1 MKGHGS
7 VSAWCIDHPVATILL
22 TFALVLLGVI
32 AFPRLPI
39 APLPEAEFPT
49 IQVAAQLPGASP
61 ETMASSVATP
71 LEVQF
76 SAIPGVTQMTSS
88 SALGSTN
95 LTLQFTLDK
104 SIDTA
109 AQEVQAAINTAA
121 GKLPKDMPT
130 LPTWRKVNPADS
142 PVLILSVNS
151 TQMPGTELSDL
162 VETLLARQISQIDG
176 VGQIN
181 ITGQQ
186 RPAIRVQASADKL
199 AAIGLTL
206 ADIRLAIQK
215 TSLNLAKGALY
226 GESSISTLSTND
238 QLFHPEEYSQLIVSY
253 KDGAPVH
260 LKDVAKVVNGSENAY
275 VQAWAGDQPG
285 VNLVISR
292 QPGANIVE
300 TVDRIQ
306 AALPALEAMLPASV
320 QVKVLVDRTQTIR
333 ASLHEV
339 EITLLIAV
347 LLVVAVMALFLRQ
360 WSATLIVSAVL
371 GVSLIASFALM
382 YIMGFS
388 LNNLTLVAI
397 VVAVG
402 FVVDDAIVVVENI
415 HRHLEAGD
423 GMREAAIKGAGEIGF
438 TVVSISF
445 SLVAAFIPLLFM
457 GGVVGRLF
465 KEFALTA
472 TSTIMISV
480 VVSLTLA
487 PTLAALFM
495 RAPVHHAHSKPTFGE
510 RLLAGYEKLLRRALA
525 HQKLMIGVFALS
537 LGLAV
542 AGYIFIP
549 KGFFPVQDTG
559 FVLGTTEAAADIS
572 YGDMVKKH
580 LAMAEIVAADPAVQ
594 AFSHSVGVS
603 GSNQTI
609 ANGRFWISLKKRG
622 DRDVSASQ
630 FIDRIRPQLMKV
642 PGIVLYLRAGQ
653 DINLSSG
660 PSRAQ
665 YQYVLKS
672 NDGATLSTW
681 TQRLTEKLRSN
692 PAFRDI
698 SNDLQLG
705 GSITHINIDRSAAAR
720 FGLTASDVD
729 EALYDA
735 FGQRQINEFQTQI
748 NQYNVILELDTQQRG
763 KAESLNYFYLRSPL
777 SGEMVPL
784 SALAKFDAPTVG
796 PLSIAHDGMFPA
808 ANLSFN
814 LAPGVALGDAVIML
828 NQAKAEIGMPAA
840 MSGNFQGAAQAFQS
854 SLASQPWL
862 ILAALLA
869 VYIILGVLYESF
881 VHPLTIISTL
891 PSAGLGA
898 VIMLW
903 ICGQDFSIMALI
915 GLVLLIGIVKKNGI
929 LMIDFA
935 LDAQRNRGLPPEEA
949 IYEACIT
956 RFRPIIMTTLAAL
969 LGALPLMLGY
979 GTGAELRQPL
989 GIAVVGGLLVSQALT
1004 LFTTPVIYLWLERVF
1019 HRGSPTPA
1027 PTPAPAAMSGLANTD

>member
-121 GKLPKDMPT
+121 GKLPKDMPN

-142 PVLILSVNS
+142 PVLILSINS
-151 TQMPGTELSDL
+151 TLMPGPELSDL
-162 VETLLARQISQIDG
+162 VETLLSRQISQIDG

-206 ADIRLAIQK
+206 ADIRLAIQN

-260 LKDVAKVVNGSENAY
+260 LKDVAKVVNGSEDAY
-275 VQAWAGDQPG
+275 VQAWAGDKPG

-320 QVKVLVDRTQTIR
+320 QVNVLVDRTQTIR

-339 EITLLIAV
+339 EVTLLIAIM
-347 LLVVAVMALFLRQ
+347 LVVAVMALFLRQ

-371 GVSLIASFALM
+371 GVSLVASFALM

-495 RAPVHHAHSKPTFGE
+495 RAPVHHAHSKKTFGE
-510 RLLAGYEKLLRRALA
+510 RLLASYEKLLRRALA
-525 HQKLMIGVFALS
+525 HQKLMIGVFGMSLAL
-537 LGLAV
+537 AI

-580 LAMAEIVAADPAVQ
+580 LAMAEIVAADPAVA

-609 ANGRFWISLKKRG
+609 ANGRFWISLKKRS

-681 TQRLTEKLRSN
+681 TQRLTEKLRAN

-705 GSITHINIDRSAAAR
+705 GSITHISIDRSAAAR

-748 NQYNVILELDTQQRG
+748 NQYNVILELDTRQRG

-840 MSGNFQGAAQAFQS
+840 MGGNFQGAAQAFQS

-862 ILAALLA
+862 ILAALVA

-949 IYEACIT
+949 IFQACIT

-1004 LFTTPVIYLWLERVF
+1004 LFTTPVIYLWLERLF
-1019 HRGSPTPA
+1019 HRPKKPA
-1027 PTPAPAAMSGLANTD
+1027 PVPVLATTD

>member
-7 VSAWCIDHPVATILL
+7 VSAWCVDHPVATVLL
-22 TFALVLLGVI
+22 TFALVLLGAI
-32 AFPRLPI
+32 AFPRLPV

-49 IQVAAQLPGASP
+49 IQVSAALPGASP
-61 ETMASSVATP
+61 DTMASSVATP

-76 SAIPGVTQMTSS
+76 SAIPGMTQMTSN
-88 SALGSTN
+88 SALGSSL
-95 LTLQFTLDK
+95 LTLQFTLNK

-130 LPTWRKVNPADS
+130 LPTWKKVNPADS
-142 PVLILSVNS
+142 PVLILSISS
-151 TQMPGTELSDL
+151 TQMPGTELSDYA
-162 VETLLARQISQIDG
+162 ETLLARQISQIDG

-206 ADIRLAIQK
+206 ADIRLAIQQ

-238 QLFHPEEYSQLIVSY
+238 QLFHPEEYGQLIVSY

-260 LKDVAKVVNGSENAY
+260 LQDVARVVNGSEDAY
-275 VQAWAGDQPG
+275 VQAWSGDQPG

-306 AALPALEAMLPASV
+306 AALPGLEAMLPASV

-371 GVSLIASFALM
+371 GVSLTASFALM
-382 YIMGFS
+382 YVLGFS

-495 RAPVHHAHSKPTFGE
+495 RAPVHPAHAKPGFGE
-510 RLLAGYEKLLRRALA
+510 RLLAVYERGLRKALA
-525 HQKLMIGVFALS
+525 HQKLMLGIFGLTLS
-537 LGLAV
+537 MAI
-542 AGYIFIP
+542 AGYILIP

-572 YGDMVKKH
+572 YPDMVKKH
-580 LAMAEIVAADPAVQ
+580 QALAEIVAADPAVQ

-609 ANGRFWISLKKRG
+609 ANGRFWISLKNRG
-622 DRDVSASQ
+622 DRDVSASA

-672 NDGATLSTW
+672 NDGPTLSTW

-705 GSITHINIDRSAAAR
+705 GSITHIQIDRTAAAR

-735 FGQRQINEFQTQI
+735 FGQRQINEFQTEI

-777 SGEMVPL
+777 TGEMVPL
-784 SALAKFDAPTVG
+784 SALARFDAPTIG

-814 LAPGVALGDAVIML
+814 LAPGVALGDAVILL
-828 NQAKAEIGMPAA
+828 NQAKSEIGMPTAI
-840 MSGNFQGAAQAFQS
+840 SGNFQGAAQAFQS
-854 SLASQPWL
+854 SLASQPYL
-862 ILAALLA
+862 ILAALVA

-898 VIMLW
+898 LLMLW
-903 ICGQDFSIMALI
+903 LCGQDFSIMALI

-935 LDAQRNRGLPPEEA
+935 LEAQRHGGLPPEEA
-949 IYEACIT
+949 IYQACIT

-979 GTGAELRQPL
+979 GAGAELRQPL

-1004 LFTTPVIYLWLERVF
+1004 LFTTPVIYLWLERLF
-1019 HRGSPTPA
+1019 HRPQPA
-1027 PTPAPAAMSGLANTD
+1027 LLPATTT

>member
-1 MKGHGS
+1 MKARGGI
-7 VSAWCIDHPVATILL
+7 SAWCIDHPVATVLL
-22 TFALVLLGVI
+22 TFALVLLGLI
-32 AFPRLPI
+32 AFPKLPI

-49 IQVAAQLPGASP
+49 IQVNALLPGASP
-61 ETMASSVATP
+61 DTMASSVATP

-142 PVLILSVNS
+142 PVLILSVS
-151 TQMPGTELSDL
+151 SLQMPGTQLSDYA
-162 VETLLARQISQIDG
+162 ETLLGRQLSQVDG
-176 VGQIN
+176 VGQVN

-186 RPAIRVQASADKL
+186 RPAIRVQVSADKL

-206 ADIRLAIQK
+206 ADIRLAIQQ

-238 QLFHPEEYSQLIVSY
+238 QLFHPEEYGQLIVSY

-260 LKDVAKVVNGSENAY
+260 LRDVAKVVNGAEDAY
-275 VQAWAGDQPG
+275 VQAWSGTQPG
-285 VNLVISR
+285 VNLVIFR

-306 AALPALEAMLPASV
+306 AALPSLQAMLPASV
-320 QVKVLVDRTQTIR
+320 EVKVLIDRTQTIR

-339 EITLLIAV
+339 ELTLLIAV

-360 WSATLIVSAVL
+360 LSATLIVSSVL
-371 GVSLIASFALM
+371 AVSLIASFALM
-382 YIMGFS
+382 YVMGFS

-397 VVAVG
+397 VISVG

-495 RAPVHHAHSKPTFGE
+495 RAPKHHAQAKPGFGE
-510 RLLAGYEKLLRRALA
+510 RLLGWYEHGLRRALA
-525 HQKLMIGVFALS
+525 HQKLMLGVFLVT
-537 LGLAV
+537 LGMAV
-542 AGYIFIP
+542 AGYVFIP

-572 YGDMVKKH
+572 YGDMVNKH

-609 ANGRFWISLKKRG
+609 ANGRFWIALKKRG
-622 DRDVSASQ
+622 ERDVSASE

-672 NDGATLSTW
+672 NDGPTLNLW
-681 TQRLTEKLRSN
+681 TQRLTEKLRTI
-692 PAFRDI
+692 PAFRDL

-705 GSITHINIDRSAAAR
+705 GSITHISIDRAAAAR

-735 FGQRQINEFQTQI
+735 FGQRQVNEFQTQI
-748 NQYNVILELDTQQRG
+748 NQYNVILELDTRQRG
-763 KAESLNYFYLRSPL
+763 KAESLAYFYLRSPL
-777 SGEMVPL
+777 SGDMVPL
-784 SALAKFDAPTVG
+784 SALARFDAPTVG

-814 LAPGVALGDAVIML
+814 LAPGVALGDAVILL
-828 NQAKAEIGMPAA
+828 NQAKAEIGMPTSV
-840 MSGNFQGAAQAFQS
+840 SGNFQGAAQAFQS

-862 ILAALLA
+862 ILAALVA

-898 VIMLW
+898 LIMLW
-903 ICGQDFSIMALI
+903 LLGQDFSIMALI

-935 LDAQRNRGLPPEEA
+935 LDAQRNGGLSPEEA
-949 IYEACIT
+949 IYQACIT

-969 LGALPLMLGY
+969 LGALPLMLGH

-1004 LFTTPVIYLWLERVF
+1004 LFTTPVIYLWLERLF
-1019 HRGSPTPA
+1019 HRPS
-1027 PTPAPAAMSGLANTD
+1027 PAPALATTH

>member
-7 VSAWCIDHPVATILL
+7 VSAWCVDHPVATVLL
-22 TFALVLLGVI
+22 TFALVLLGAI
-32 AFPRLPI
+32 AFPRLPV

-49 IQVAAQLPGASP
+49 IQVSAALPGASP
-61 ETMASSVATP
+61 DTMASSVATP

-76 SAIPGVTQMTSS
+76 SAIPGMTQMTSS
-88 SALGSTN
+88 SALGSSL
-95 LTLQFTLDK
+95 LTLQFTLNK

-130 LPTWRKVNPADS
+130 LPTWKKVNPADS
-142 PVLILSVNS
+142 PVLILSISS
-151 TQMPGTELSDL
+151 TQMPGTELSDYA
-162 VETLLARQISQIDG
+162 ETLLARQISQIDG

-206 ADIRLAIQK
+206 ADIRLAIQQ

-238 QLFHPEEYSQLIVSY
+238 QLFHPEEYGQLIVSY

-260 LKDVAKVVNGSENAY
+260 LQDVARVVNGSEDAY
-275 VQAWAGDQPG
+275 VQAWSGDQPG

-306 AALPALEAMLPASV
+306 AALPGLEAMLPASV

-371 GVSLIASFALM
+371 GVSLTASFALM
-382 YIMGFS
+382 YVLGFS

-457 GGVVGRLF
+457 GCVVGRLF

-495 RAPVHHAHSKPTFGE
+495 RAPVHPAHAKPGFGE
-510 RLLAGYEKLLRRALA
+510 RLLAVYERGLRKALA
-525 HQKLMIGVFALS
+525 HQKLMLGIFGLTLS
-537 LGLAV
+537 MAI
-542 AGYIFIP
+542 AGYILIP

-572 YGDMVKKH
+572 YPDMVKKH
-580 LAMAEIVAADPAVQ
+580 QALAEIVATDPAVQ

-609 ANGRFWISLKKRG
+609 ANGRFWISLKNRG
-622 DRDVSASQ
+622 DRDVSASA

-672 NDGATLSTW
+672 NDGPTLSTW

-705 GSITHINIDRSAAAR
+705 GSITHIQIDRTAAAR

-735 FGQRQINEFQTQI
+735 FGQRQINEFQTEI

-777 SGEMVPL
+777 TGEMVPL
-784 SALAKFDAPTVG
+784 SALARFDAPTIG

-814 LAPGVALGDAVIML
+814 LAPGVALGDAVILL
-828 NQAKAEIGMPAA
+828 NQAKSEIGMPTAI
-840 MSGNFQGAAQAFQS
+840 SGNFQGAAQAFQS
-854 SLASQPWL
+854 SLASQPYL
-862 ILAALLA
+862 ILAALVA

-898 VIMLW
+898 LLMLW
-903 ICGQDFSIMALI
+903 LCGQDFSIMALI

-935 LDAQRNRGLPPEEA
+935 LEAQRHGGLPPEEA
-949 IYEACIT
+949 IYQACIT

-979 GTGAELRQPL
+979 GAGAELRQPL

-1004 LFTTPVIYLWLERVF
+1004 LFTTPVIYLWLERLF
-1019 HRGSPTPA
+1019 HRPQPA
-1027 PTPAPAAMSGLANTD
+1027 LLPATTT

>member
-7 VSAWCIDHPVATILL
+7 ISAWCIDHPVGTVLL

-49 IQVAAQLPGASP
+49 IQVAAQLPGANP

-88 SALGSTN
+88 SALGSTI

-121 GKLPKDMPT
+121 GKLPKDMPN
-130 LPTWRKVNPADS
+130 LPNWRKVNPADS
-142 PVLILSVNS
+142 PVLILSINS
-151 TQMPGTELSDL
+151 PQMPGTEVSDL

-176 VGQIN
+176 VGNIN

-206 ADIRLAIQK
+206 ADIRLAIQQ

-238 QLFHPEEYSQLIVSY
+238 QLFHPQEYGQLIVSY

-260 LKDVAKVVNGSENAY
+260 LKDVAKVVNGSEDAY
-275 VQAWAGDQPG
+275 IQAWADGQPG
-285 VNLVISR
+285 VNLVIFR

-306 AALPALEAMLPASV
+306 AALPTLTAMLPASV
-320 QVKVLVDRTQTIR
+320 QVKVLIDRTQTIR

-339 EITLLIAV
+339 EVTLLIAI

-360 WSATLIVSAVL
+360 LSATLIVASVL

-397 VVAVG
+397 VVSVG

-480 VVSLTLA
+480 VVSLTVA

-495 RAPVHHAHSKPTFGE
+495 RAPVHHAHGKPGFGE
-510 RLLAGYEKLLRRALA
+510 RLLALYEKGLRRALA
-525 HQKLMIGVFALS
+525 HQKLMIGVFGLS

-580 LAMAEIVAADPAVQ
+580 LAMAEIVAADPAVET
-594 AFSHSVGVS
+594 FSHSVGVS

-672 NDGATLSTW
+672 NDGALLSTW

-705 GSITHINIDRSAAAR
+705 GSITHISIDRSAAAR

-735 FGQRQINEFQTQI
+735 FGQRQINEFQTQT
-748 NQYNVILELDTQQRG
+748 NQYNVILELDTKQRG

-784 SALAKFDAPTVG
+784 SALAKFDAPTIG

-814 LAPGVALGDAVIML
+814 LAPGVALGDAVILL
-828 NQAKAEIGMPAA
+828 NQAKTDIGMPAA
-840 MSGNFQGAAQAFQS
+840 ISGNFQGAAQAFQS

-862 ILAALLA
+862 ILAALVA

-935 LDAQRNRGLPPEEA
+935 LDAQRNRDLPPEEA
-949 IYEACIT
+949 IYEACMT

-1004 LFTTPVIYLWLERVF
+1004 LFTTPVIYLWLERLF
-1019 HRGSPTPA
+1019 HRPKSTPL
-1027 PTPAPAAMSGLANTD
+1027 PALVTTD

>member
-7 VSAWCIDHPVATILL
+7 ISAWCIDHPVATVLL
-22 TFALVLLGVI
+22 TFALVLLGAI
-32 AFPRLPI
+32 AFPRLPV

-121 GKLPKDMPT
+121 GKLPKDMPN

-151 TQMPGTELSDL
+151 SLMPGPALSDL
-162 VETLLARQISQIDG
+162 TETLLSRQISQIDG
-176 VGQIN
+176 VGQVV

-186 RPAIRVQASADKL
+186 RPAIRVQVSADKL

-206 ADIRLAIQK
+206 ADIRLAIQQ

-238 QLFHPEEYSQLIVSY
+238 QLFHPEDYSQLIVSY
-253 KDGAPVH
+253 KNGAPVH
-260 LKDVAKVVNGSENAY
+260 LKDVAKVVNGSEDAY
-275 VQAWAGDQPG
+275 VQAWAGSKPG
-285 VNLVISR
+285 VNLVIFR

-306 AALPALEAMLPASV
+306 AALPELEAMLPASV
-320 QVKVLVDRTQTIR
+320 QVKTLIDRTQTIR

-339 EITLLIAV
+339 EITLLIAIM
-347 LLVVAVMALFLRQ
+347 LVVAVMALFLRQ
-360 WSATLIVSAVL
+360 LSATLIVSAVL

-495 RAPVHHAHSKPTFGE
+495 RAPVHHAHAKPGFGE
-510 RLLAGYEKLLRRALA
+510 RLLALYEKGLRHALA
-525 HQKLMIGVFALS
+525 HQKLMIGVFGLS

-549 KGFFPVQDTG
+549 KGFFPIQDTG

-580 LAMAEIVAADPAVQ
+580 LAMAEIVAADPAVET
-594 AFSHSVGVS
+594 FSHSVGVS

-609 ANGRFWISLKKRG
+609 ANGRFWITLKKRG

-672 NDGATLSTW
+672 NDGGTLSTW
-681 TQRLTEKLRSN
+681 TQRLTEKLRAN

-705 GSITHINIDRSAAAR
+705 GSITHISIDRSAAAR

-777 SGEMVPL
+777 SGAMVPL
-784 SALAKFDAPTVG
+784 SALAKFDAPTIG

-828 NQAKAEIGMPAA
+828 NQAKVDIGMPSAI
-840 MSGNFQGAAQAFQS
+840 SGNFQGAAQAFQS

-862 ILAALLA
+862 ILAALVA

-935 LDAQRNRGLPPEEA
+935 LEAQRNGGLSPEEA
-949 IYEACIT
+949 IFKACIT

-1004 LFTTPVIYLWLERVF
+1004 LFTTPVIYLWLERLF
-1019 HRGSPTPA
+1019 HRPKPSPVPA
-1027 PTPAPAAMSGLANTD
+1027 LATTD

>member
-7 VSAWCIDHPVATILL
+7 ISTWCIDHPVATVLL

-49 IQVAAQLPGASP
+49 IQVAAQLPGANP

-88 SALGSTN
+88 SALGSTI

-121 GKLPKDMPT
+121 GKLPKDMPN
-130 LPTWRKVNPADS
+130 LPNWRKVNPADS
-142 PVLILSVNS
+142 PVLILSINS
-151 TQMPGTELSDL
+151 PQMPGTEVSDL

-176 VGQIN
+176 VGNIN

-206 ADIRLAIQK
+206 ADIRLAIQQ

-238 QLFHPEEYSQLIVSY
+238 QLFHPQEYGQLIVSY

-260 LKDVAKVVNGSENAY
+260 LKDVAKVVNGSEDAY
-275 VQAWAGDQPG
+275 IQAWADGQPG
-285 VNLVISR
+285 VNLVIFR
-292 QPGANIVE
+292 QPGANIVA

-306 AALPALEAMLPASV
+306 AALPTLEAMLPATV

-333 ASLHEV
+333 ASLREV
-339 EITLLIAV
+339 EVTLLIAI

-360 WSATLIVSAVL
+360 LSATLIVASVL

-397 VVAVG
+397 VVSVG

-495 RAPVHHAHSKPTFGE
+495 RAPVHHAHDKPGFGE
-510 RLLAGYEKLLRRALA
+510 RLLALYEKGLRRALA
-525 HQKLMIGVFALS
+525 HQKLMIGVFGLS

-580 LAMAEIVAADPAVQ
+580 LAMAEIVAADPAVET
-594 AFSHSVGVS
+594 FSHSVGVA

-672 NDGATLSTW
+672 NDGALLSTW

-705 GSITHINIDRSAAAR
+705 GSITHISIDRSAAAR

-735 FGQRQINEFQTQI
+735 FGQRQINEFQTQT
-748 NQYNVILELDTQQRG
+748 NQYNVILELDTKQRG

-784 SALAKFDAPTVG
+784 SALAKFEAPTIG

-828 NQAKAEIGMPAA
+828 DQAKTDIGMPAA
-840 MSGNFQGAAQAFQS
+840 ISGNFQGAAQAFQS

-862 ILAALLA
+862 ILAALVA

-949 IYEACIT
+949 IYEACMT

-1004 LFTTPVIYLWLERVF
+1004 LFTTPVIYLWLERLF
-1019 HRGSPTPA
+1019 HRPTPA
-1027 PTPAPAAMSGLANTD
+1027 QQPVLATTD

>member
-7 VSAWCIDHPVATILL
+7 ISAWCIDHPVATVLL
-22 TFALVLLGVI
+22 TFALILLGVI
-32 AFPRLPI
+32 AFPRLSI

-49 IQVAAQLPGASP
+49 IQVAAQLPGANP

-88 SALGSTN
+88 SALGSTI

-121 GKLPKDMPT
+121 GKLPKDMPN

-142 PVLILSVNS
+142 PVLILSINS
-151 TQMPGTELSDL
+151 PQMPGTELSDL

-176 VGQIN
+176 VGQVN

-206 ADIRLAIQK
+206 ADIRLAIQQ
-215 TSLNLAKGALY
+215 TSLNQAKGALY

-238 QLFHPEEYSQLIVSY
+238 QLFHPEDYSQLIVSY
-253 KDGAPVH
+253 KNGAPVH
-260 LKDVAKVVNGSENAY
+260 LKDVAKVVNGSEDAY
-275 VQAWAGDQPG
+275 IQAWADGQPG
-285 VNLVISR
+285 VNLVIFR
-292 QPGANIVE
+292 QPSANIVE

-306 AALPALEAMLPASV
+306 AALPTLNAMLPASV
-320 QVKVLVDRTQTIR
+320 QVKVLIDRTQTIR

-339 EITLLIAV
+339 EVTLLIAI

-360 WSATLIVSAVL
+360 LSATLIVTAVL
-371 GVSLIASFALM
+371 GVSLTASFALM

-397 VVAVG
+397 VVSVG

-472 TSTIMISV
+472 TSTILISV

-495 RAPVHHAHSKPTFGE
+495 RAPVHHAHSKPGFGE
-510 RLLAGYEKLLRRALA
+510 RLLALYDKGLRRALA
-525 HQKLMIGVFALS
+525 HQTLMIGVFGLS
-537 LGLAV
+537 LGLAI

-549 KGFFPVQDTG
+549 KGFFPIQDTG

-580 LAMAEIVAADPAVQ
+580 LAMAEIVAADPAVET
-594 AFSHSVGVS
+594 FSHSVGVS

-672 NDGATLSTW
+672 NDGALLSTW

-735 FGQRQINEFQTQI
+735 FGQRQINEFQTQT
-748 NQYNVILELDTQQRG
+748 NQYNVILELDTKQRG

-784 SALAKFDAPTVG
+784 SALAKFDAPTIG

-814 LAPGVALGDAVIML
+814 LASGVALGDAVIML
-828 NQAKAEIGMPAA
+828 NQAKADIGMPAA
-840 MSGNFQGAAQAFQS
+840 ISGNFQGAAQAFQS

-862 ILAALLA
+862 ILAALVA

-935 LDAQRNRGLPPEEA
+935 LDAQRNRGLPPLEA
-949 IYEACIT
+949 IHEACLT

-969 LGALPLMLGY
+969 LGALPLMIGY

-1004 LFTTPVIYLWLERVF
+1004 LFTTPVIYLWLERIF
-1019 HRGSPTPA
+1019 HRPTPA
-1027 PTPAPAAMSGLANTD
+1027 QQPVLATTD

>member
-22 TFALVLLGVI
+22 TFALVLLGAI

-95 LTLQFTLDK
+95 LTLQFTLEK

-162 VETLLARQISQIDG
+162 VETLLSRQISQIEG

-206 ADIRLAIQK
+206 ADIRLAIQN

-260 LKDVAKVVNGSENAY
+260 LRDVAKVVNGSENAY
-275 VQAWAGDQPG
+275 VQAWAGDKPG

-320 QVKVLVDRTQTIR
+320 QVEVLVDRTQTIR

-339 EITLLIAV
+339 EITLLIAIM
-347 LLVVAVMALFLRQ
+347 LVVAVMALFLRQ

-415 HRHLEAGD
+415 HRHLEAGE

-510 RLLAGYEKLLRRALA
+510 RLVGGYEKLLRRALA
-525 HQKLMIGVFALS
+525 HQKLMIGVFGLS
-537 LGLAV
+537 LCLAV
-542 AGYIFIP
+542 VGYIFIP

-580 LAMAEIVAADPAVQ
+580 LAMAEIVAADPAVA

-681 TQRLTEKLRSN
+681 TQRLTEKLRRN

-705 GSITHINIDRSAAAR
+705 GSITHISIDRSAAAR

-735 FGQRQINEFQTQI
+735 FGQRQVNEFQTQI

-828 NQAKAEIGMPAA
+828 NQAKADIGMPAA

-862 ILAALLA
+862 ILAALVA

-949 IYEACIT
+949 IFQACIT

-1004 LFTTPVIYLWLERVF
+1004 LFTTPVIYLWLERLF
-1019 HRGSPTPA
+1019 HGPKPSPVPA
-1027 PTPAPAAMSGLANTD
+1027 LATTD

>member
-1 MKGHGS
+1 MKGQGS
-7 VSAWCIDHPVATILL
+7 VSAWCIDHPVATLLL
-22 TFALVLLGVI
+22 TFAAVLLGLI
-32 AFPRLPI
+32 AFPRLPV

-49 IQVAAQLPGASP
+49 IQVTASLPGASP

-76 SAIPGVTQMTSS
+76 SAVPGMTQMTSS

-95 LTLQFTLDK
+95 LTLQFTLNK

-121 GKLPKDMPT
+121 GKLPADMPS

-142 PVLILSVNS
+142 PVLILSVSSNM
-151 TQMPGTELSDL
+151 MPGTELSD
-162 VETLLARQISQIDG
+162 VTESLLARQLSQIDG
-176 VGQIN
+176 VGLVN

-186 RPAIRVQASADKL
+186 RPAIRVQAAPEKL
-199 AAIGLTL
+199 ATLGLTL
-206 ADIRLAIQK
+206 ADVRVALQQ

-226 GESSISTLSTND
+226 GKDSVSTLSAND
-238 QLFHPEEYSQLIVSY
+238 QLFQAQDYDQLIVSY
-253 KDGAPVH
+253 KNGAPVH
-260 LKDVAKVVNGSENAY
+260 LKDVARVINGSENAY
-275 VQAWAGDQPG
+275 VRAWSGNQQG
-285 VNLVISR
+285 VNVVVFR
-292 QPGANIVE
+292 QPGANIVD

-306 AALPALEAMLPASV
+306 RELPRLQEMLPASV
-320 QVKVLVDRTQTIR
+320 EVSVLIDRTKTIR

-339 EITLLIAV
+339 EMTLLIAV

-360 WSATLIVSAVL
+360 LSATLIVSSVL
-371 GVSLIASFALM
+371 GVSLVASFAMM
-382 YIMGFS
+382 YLFGFS

-472 TSTIMISV
+472 TATILISV

-487 PTLAALFM
+487 PTLAAMFM
-495 RAPVHHAHSKPTFGE
+495 RAPKHDPNAKPGFGE
-510 RLLAGYEKLLRRALA
+510 RLLALYERGLRKALA
-525 HQKLMIGVFALS
+525 HQRLT
-537 LGLAV
+537 LGIFGMTLVLAV
-542 AGYIFIP
+542 TGYILIP
-549 KGFFPVQDTG
+549 KGFFPVQDTA
-559 FVLGTTEAAADIS
+559 FVLGTSEAAADIS
-572 YGDMVKKH
+572 YPDMVEKH
-580 LAMAEIVAADPAVQ
+580 LALAKIVGDDPAVQ
-594 AFSHSVGVS
+594 DFSHSVGVT

-609 ANGRFWISLKKRG
+609 ANGRFWIALKDRG
-622 DRDVSASQ
+622 DRDVSVSE
-630 FIDRIRPQLMKV
+630 FIDRMRPKLAKV

-672 NDGATLSTW
+672 NDGQLLNTW
-681 TQRLTEKLRSN
+681 TQRLTEKLREN
-692 PAFRDI
+692 PAFRDL

-705 GSITHINIDRSAAAR
+705 GSITHISIDRSAAAR
-720 FGLTASDVD
+720 FGLTTSDVD
-729 EALYDA
+729 QALYDA
-735 FGQRQINEFQTQI
+735 FGQRQINEYQTDI
-748 NQYNVILELDTQQRG
+748 NQYKVILELDAEQRG
-763 KAESLNYFYLRSPL
+763 KAESLNFFYLRSPL

-784 SALAKFDAPTVG
+784 SALAKVDPPSEG
-796 PLSIAHDGMFPA
+796 PLSISHDGMFPA

-814 LAPGVALGDAVIML
+814 LASGVALGDAVLML
-828 NQAKAEIGMPAA
+828 DKAKSDIAMPATIIG
-840 MSGNFQGAAQAFQS
+840 SFQGAAQAFQS
-854 SLASQPWL
+854 SLANQPWL
-862 ILAALLA
+862 VLAALVA

-891 PSAGLGA
+891 PSAGIGA
-898 VIMLW
+898 LLLLW
-903 ICGQDFSIMALI
+903 LLGQDFSIMALI
-915 GLVLLIGIVKKNGI
+915 GIVLLIGIVKKNGI
-929 LMIDFA
+929 LLVDFA
-935 LDAQRNRGLPPEEA
+935 LDAQRNRGLSPQDA
-949 IYEACIT
+949 IYEACLT
-956 RFRPIIMTTLAAL
+956 RFRPIIMTTIAAL

-979 GTGAELRQPL
+979 GVGAELRQPL

-1004 LFTTPVIYLWLERVF
+1004 LFTTPVIYLQLERLF
-1019 HRGSPTPA
+1019 HRRHPQPVADQA
-1027 PTPAPAAMSGLANTD
+1027 PTLAIDK

>member
-121 GKLPKDMPT
+121 GKLPKDMPN

-142 PVLILSVNS
+142 PVLILSINS

-162 VETLLARQISQIDG
+162 VETLLSRQISQIDG

-206 ADIRLAIQK
+206 ADIRLALQQ

-260 LKDVAKVVNGSENAY
+260 LRDVAKVVNGAENAY

-285 VNLVISR
+285 VNLVIFR

-306 AALPALEAMLPASV
+306 AALPTLEAMLPASV
-320 QVKVLVDRTQTIR
+320 QVGVLVDRTQTIR

-339 EITLLIAV
+339 EITLLIAIM
-347 LLVVAVMALFLRQ
+347 LVVAVMAMFLRQ
-360 WSATLIVSAVL
+360 LSATLIVTAVL

-495 RAPVHHAHSKPTFGE
+495 RAPVHRAHDKPGFGE
-510 RLLAGYEKLLRRALA
+510 RLLAWYEKGLRRALA
-525 HQKLMIGVFALS
+525 HQTLMIGVFGLS
-537 LGLAV
+537 LVLAIS
-542 AGYIFIP
+542 GYIFIP

-580 LAMAEIVAADPAVQ
+580 LAMAEIVAADPAVE

-622 DRDVSASQ
+622 DRDVSASE

-653 DINLSSG
+653 DINLSAG

-681 TQRLTEKLRSN
+681 TQRLTEKLRGN

-705 GSITHINIDRSAAAR
+705 GSITHISIDRSAAAR

-735 FGQRQINEFQTQI
+735 FGQRQINEFQTQT
-748 NQYNVILELDTQQRG
+748 NQYNVILELDTKQRG

-784 SALAKFDAPTVG
+784 SALAKFDAPTIG

-828 NQAKAEIGMPAA
+828 NQAKAEIGMPTAI
-840 MSGNFQGAAQAFQS
+840 SGNFQGAAQAFQS

-903 ICGQDFSIMALI
+903 IWGQDFSIMALI

-935 LDAQRNRGLPPEEA
+935 LDAQRKGGLAPEEA
-949 IYEACIT
+949 IYQACLT

-1004 LFTTPVIYLWLERVF
+1004 LFTTPVIYLWLERLF
-1019 HRGSPTPA
+1019 HRPKPA
-1027 PTPAPAAMSGLANTD
+1027 PLAVPATTD

>member
-1 MKGHGS
+1 MKGRGS
-7 VSAWCIDHPVATILL
+7 MSAWCIDHPVATVLL
-22 TFALVLLGVI
+22 TFALVLLGLI
-32 AFPRLPI
+32 AFARLPV

-49 IQVAAQLPGASP
+49 IQVSAALPGASP
-61 ETMASSVATP
+61 DTMASSVATP

-88 SALGSTN
+88 SALGSSL
-95 LTLQFTLDK
+95 LTLQFTLNK

-142 PVLILSVNS
+142 PVLILSISS
-151 TQMPGTELSDL
+151 TQMPGTELSDYA
-162 VETLLARQISQIDG
+162 ETLLARQISQIDG

-206 ADIRLAIQK
+206 ADIRLAIQQ

-238 QLFHPEEYSQLIVSY
+238 QLFHPEEYGQLIVSY

-260 LKDVAKVVNGSENAY
+260 LQDVARVVNGSENAY
-275 VQAWAGDQPG
+275 VQAWSGDQPG

-292 QPGANIVE
+292 QPGANIVD

-306 AALPALEAMLPASV
+306 AALPGLEAMLPASV

-371 GVSLIASFALM
+371 GVSLTASFALM
-382 YIMGFS
+382 YVMGFS

-397 VVAVG
+397 VIAVG

-423 GMREAAIKGAGEIGF
+423 GMREAAIKGAAEIGF

-495 RAPVHHAHSKPTFGE
+495 RAPVHPAHAQPGFGE
-510 RLLAGYEKLLRRALA
+510 RLLAFYERGLRKALA
-525 HQKLMIGVFALS
+525 HQQLMLGIFGLTLS
-537 LGLAV
+537 MAIS
-542 AGYIFIP
+542 GYILIP

-572 YGDMVKKH
+572 YPDMVKKH
-580 LAMAEIVAADPAVQ
+580 QALAEIVAADPAVQ

-622 DRDVSASQ
+622 DRDVSASA
-630 FIDRIRPQLMKV
+630 FIDRIRPQLMQV

-672 NDGATLSTW
+672 NDGPTLSTW
-681 TQRLTEKLRSN
+681 TQRLTEKLRGN
-692 PAFRDI
+692 PAFRDA

-705 GSITHINIDRSAAAR
+705 GSITHINIDRTAAAR

-735 FGQRQINEFQTQI
+735 FGQRQINEFQTEI

-777 SGEMVPL
+777 TGEMVPL
-784 SALAKFDAPTVG
+784 SALARFDAPSIG

-814 LAPGVALGDAVIML
+814 LAPGVALGDAVIL
-828 NQAKAEIGMPAA
+828 LDQAKSEIGMPAA
-840 MSGNFQGAAQAFQS
+840 ISGNFQGAAQAFQS
-854 SLASQPWL
+854 SLASQPYL
-862 ILAALLA
+862 ILAALVA

-898 VIMLW
+898 LLMLW
-903 ICGQDFSIMALI
+903 LCGQDFSIMALI

-935 LDAQRNRGLPPEEA
+935 LEAQRNRGLAPEEA
-949 IYEACIT
+949 IYQACIT

-1004 LFTTPVIYLWLERVF
+1004 LFTTPVIYLWLERLF
-1019 HRGSPTPA
+1019 HRPQPALSPAT
-1027 PTPAPAAMSGLANTD
+1027 NT

>member
-162 VETLLARQISQIDG
+162 VETLLSRQISQIDG

-206 ADIRLAIQK
+206 ADIRLAIQN

-260 LKDVAKVVNGSENAY
+260 LKDVAKVVNGSEDAY
-275 VQAWAGDQPG
+275 VQAWAGDRPG

-306 AALPALEAMLPASV
+306 AALPGLEAMLPASV

-339 EITLLIAV
+339 EITLLIAIM
-347 LLVVAVMALFLRQ
+347 LVVAVMALFLRQ
-360 WSATLIVSAVL
+360 WSATMIVSAVL
-371 GVSLIASFALM
+371 GVSLTASFALM

-525 HQKLMIGVFALS
+525 HQKLMIGVFGLS
-537 LGLAV
+537 LALAIV
-542 AGYIFIP
+542 GYIFIP

-580 LAMAEIVAADPAVQ
+580 LAMAEIVAADPAVA

-705 GSITHINIDRSAAAR
+705 GSITHISIDRSAAAR

-862 ILAALLA
+862 ILAALVA

-935 LDAQRNRGLPPEEA
+935 LEAQRKGGLPPEEA
-949 IYEACIT
+949 IYQACIT

-1004 LFTTPVIYLWLERVF
+1004 LFTTPVIYLALERLF
-1019 HRGSPTPA
+1019 HRHTLPPA
-1027 PTPAPAAMSGLANTD
+1027 PEPLSALATTD

>member
-1 MKGHGS
+1 MSGS
-7 VSAWCIDHPVATILL
+7 RSPSAWCVDHPVATLLL
-22 TFALVLLGVI
+22 TFALVLLGMI
-32 AFPRLPI
+32 AFPRLAI

-49 IQVAAQLPGASP
+49 IQVSATLPGASP
-61 ETMASSVATP
+61 DTMASSVATP

-76 SAIPGVTQMTSS
+76 SAIPGMTQMTSS
-88 SALGSTN
+88 SALGSSL
-95 LTLQFTLDK
+95 LTLQFTLTK

-109 AQEVQAAINTAA
+109 AQEVQAAINTAS
-121 GKLPKDMPT
+121 GKLPSDMPS
-130 LPTWRKVNPADS
+130 LPTWKKVNPADS
-142 PVLILSVNS
+142 PVLILSVS
-151 TQMPGTELSDL
+151 SDSMPSTELSDY

-206 ADIRLAIQK
+206 ADVRLAIQQS
-215 TSLNLAKGALY
+215 SLNLAKGAIY
-226 GESSISTLSTND
+226 GENSVSTLSTND
-238 QLFHPEEYSQLIVSY
+238 QLFHPEDYAQLIVSY
-253 KDGAPVH
+253 KDGAPVQ
-260 LKDVAKVVNGSENAY
+260 LRDIAKVVNGSENAY
-275 VQAWAGDQPG
+275 VQAWSGDTPG

-306 AALPALEAMLPASV
+306 ALPRLQAMLPASV
-320 QVKVLVDRTQTIR
+320 QVSVLTDRTKTIR

-339 EITLLIAV
+339 EVTLLIAI

-360 WSATLIVSAVL
+360 LSATLIVSSVL
-371 GVSLIASFALM
+371 GVSLVASFALM
-382 YIMGFS
+382 YLMGFS

-397 VVAVG
+397 VISVG

-415 HRHLEAGD
+415 HRHLEAGLD
-423 GMREAAIKGAGEIGF
+423 KREAAIKGAGEIGF

-472 TSTIMISV
+472 TSTILISV

-495 RAPVHHAHSKPTFGE
+495 RAPTHHAHDKPGFSE
-510 RLLAGYEKLLRRALA
+510 RLLAGYARNLRRALA
-525 HQKLMIGVFALS
+525 HQRTMAAIFMVTLA
-537 LGLAV
+537 LAV
-542 AGYIFIP
+542 VGYVFIP

-559 FVLGTTEAAADIS
+559 FVLGTSEAAADVS
-572 YGDMVKKH
+572 FPDMVAKH
-580 LAMAEIVAADPAVQ
+580 KAIAEIVKDDPAVE
-594 AFSHSVGVS
+594 AFSHSVGVT

-609 ANGRFWISLKKRG
+609 ANGRFWIALKDRG

-630 FIDRIRPQLMKV
+630 FIDRIRPKLAKV

-672 NDGATLSTW
+672 NDGPTLNTW
-681 TQRLTEKLRSN
+681 TQRLTEKLRAN
-692 PAFRDI
+692 PAFRDL

-705 GSITHINIDRSAAAR
+705 GSITHISIDRQAAAR
-720 FGLTASDVD
+720 FGLTATDVD
-729 EALYDA
+729 QALYDA
-735 FGQRQINEFQTQI
+735 FGQRQINEFQTEI
-748 NQYNVILELDTQQRG
+748 NQYQVVLELDTQQRG

-777 SGEMVPL
+777 TNEMVPL
-784 SALAKFDAPTVG
+784 SAVAKVDPPTVG
-796 PLSIAHDGMFPA
+796 PLSISHDGMFPA

-828 NQAKAEIGMPAA
+828 NQAKNEIGMPTTII
-840 MSGNFQGAAQAFQS
+840 GNFQGAAQAFQS

-862 ILAALLA
+862 ILAALVA

-898 VIMLW
+898 LIMLSLM
-903 ICGQDFSIMALI
+903 GQDFSIMALI

-935 LDAQRNRGLPPEEA
+935 LDAQRVRGLPPEEA
-949 IYEACIT
+949 IYEACVT

-969 LGALPLMLGY
+969 LGAVPLMLGS
-979 GTGAELRQPL
+979 GPGAEMRQPL

-1004 LFTTPVIYLWLERVF
+1004 LFTTPVIYLYLEKFF
-1019 HRGSPTPA
+1019 HRPKPA
-1027 PTPAPAAMSGLANTD
+1027 LQLATTH

>member
-1 MKGHGS
+1 MKGRGS
-7 VSAWCIDHPVATILL
+7 LSAWCVDHPVATVLL
-22 TFALVLLGVI
+22 TLALVLLGAI
-32 AFPRLPI
+32 AFPRLPV

-49 IQVAAQLPGASP
+49 IQVSASLPGASP
-61 ETMASSVATP
+61 DTMASSVATP

-76 SAIPGVTQMTSS
+76 SAIPGMTQMTSS
-88 SALGSTN
+88 SALGSTL
-95 LTLQFTLDK
+95 LTLQFTLNK

-142 PVLILSVNS
+142 PVLILSISS
-151 TQMPGTELSDL
+151 TQMPGTELSDYA
-162 VETLLARQISQIDG
+162 ETLLARQISQIDG

-186 RPAIRVQASADKL
+186 RPAIRIQASADKL

-206 ADIRLAIQK
+206 ADIRLAIQQ

-238 QLFHPEEYSQLIVSY
+238 QLFHPEEYAQLIVSY
-253 KDGAPVH
+253 KNGAPVH
-260 LKDVAKVVNGSENAY
+260 LQDVARVVNGPEDAY
-275 VQAWAGDQPG
+275 VQAWSGDQPG

-292 QPGANIVE
+292 QPGANIVD

-306 AALPALEAMLPASV
+306 AALPGLEAMLPASV

-371 GVSLIASFALM
+371 GVSLTASFALM
-382 YIMGFS
+382 YLMGFS

-397 VVAVG
+397 VIAVG

-480 VVSLTLA
+480 LVSLTLA

-495 RAPVHHAHSKPTFGE
+495 RAPVHPAHPKPGFGE
-510 RLLAGYEKLLRRALA
+510 RLLALYERALRRALA
-525 HQKLMIGVFALS
+525 HQKLMLGIFGLTLS
-537 LGLAV
+537 MAI
-542 AGYIFIP
+542 AGYILIP

-572 YGDMVKKH
+572 YPDMVKKH
-580 LAMAEIVAADPAVQ
+580 QALAEIVAADPAVQ

-609 ANGRFWISLKKRG
+609 ANGRFWISLKDRG
-622 DRDVSASQ
+622 DRDVSASA
-630 FIDRIRPQLMKV
+630 FIDRIRPQLMQV

-672 NDGATLSTW
+672 NDGPTLTTW

-692 PAFRDI
+692 PAFRDV

-705 GSITHINIDRSAAAR
+705 GSITHINIDRTAAAR

-729 EALYDA
+729 QALYDA
-735 FGQRQINEFQTQI
+735 FGQRQINEFQTEI

-777 SGEMVPL
+777 TGDMVPL
-784 SALAKFDAPTVG
+784 SALARFDAPSIG

-814 LAPGVALGDAVIML
+814 LAPGMALGDAVIL
-828 NQAKAEIGMPAA
+828 LQQAKNEIGMPAA
-840 MSGNFQGAAQAFQS
+840 ISGNFQGAAQAFQS
-854 SLASQPWL
+854 SLASQPYL
-862 ILAALLA
+862 ILAALVA

-898 VIMLW
+898 LLMLW
-903 ICGQDFSIMALI
+903 LCGQDFSIMALI

-935 LDAQRNRGLPPEEA
+935 LEAQRNGGLPPEEA
-949 IYEACIT
+949 IYQACIT

-1004 LFTTPVIYLWLERVF
+1004 LFTTPVIYLWLERLF
-1019 HRGSPTPA
+1019 HRPKPALSPAT
-1027 PTPAPAAMSGLANTD
+1027 NT

>member
-1 MKGHGS
+1 MKQHKG
-7 VSAWCIDHPVATILL
+7 VSTWCIDHPVATILL
-22 TFALVLLGVI
+22 TIALVLVGVI

-49 IQVAAQLPGASP
+49 IQVSAQLPGASP
-61 ETMASSVATP
+61 DTMASSVATP

-76 SAIPGVTQMTSS
+76 SAIPGMTQMTSS
-88 SALGSTN
+88 SALGSTL

-130 LPTWRKVNPADS
+130 LPTWKKVNPADS
-142 PVLILSVNS
+142 PVLILSVSS

-206 ADIRLAIQK
+206 ADIRVAIQQ

-226 GESSISTLSTND
+226 GDSSISTLSTND

-260 LKDVAKVVNGSENAY
+260 LRDVAKVVNGSEDAY
-275 VQAWAGDQPG
+275 VQAWAGDRPG

-306 AALPALEAMLPASV
+306 AALPGLEAMLPASV
-320 QVKVLVDRTQTIR
+320 QVKTLIDRTQTIR

-339 EITLLIAV
+339 EITLLIAI

-360 WSATLIVSAVL
+360 LSATMIVSAVL
-371 GVSLIASFALM
+371 GVSLTASFALM
-382 YIMGFS
+382 YLLGFS

-423 GMREAAIKGAGEIGF
+423 SMRDAAIKGAGEIGF

-495 RAPVHHAHSKPTFGE
+495 RKPVHHVHDKPGFSE
-510 RLLAGYEKLLRRALA
+510 RLLGWYEKGLRRALA
-525 HQKLMIGVFALS
+525 HQKLMIGVFGISVALAI
-537 LGLAV
+537 G
-542 AGYIFIP
+542 GYVFIP

-572 YGDMVKKH
+572 YSDMVKKH

-609 ANGRFWISLKKRG
+609 ANGRFWIALKKRG

-672 NDGATLSTW
+672 NDGPTLATW
-681 TQRLTEKLRSN
+681 TQKLTEKLRSI

-705 GSITHINIDRSAAAR
+705 GSITHISIDRSAAAR

-735 FGQRQINEFQTQI
+735 FGQRQINEFQTQV
-748 NQYNVILELDTQQRG
+748 NQYNVILELDTRQRG

-784 SALAKFDAPTVG
+784 SALARFDAPTIG

-814 LAPGVALGDAVIML
+814 LAPGVALGDAVILL
-828 NQAKAEIGMPAA
+828 NQAKAEIGMPTAI
-840 MSGNFQGAAQAFQS
+840 SGNFQGAAQAFQS
-854 SLASQPWL
+854 SLKSQPWL
-862 ILAALLA
+862 ILAALVA

-891 PSAGLGA
+891 PAAGLGA

-935 LDAQRNRGLPPEEA
+935 LEAQRHRGLSPQDA
-949 IYEACIT
+949 IFEACIT

-989 GIAVVGGLLVSQALT
+989 GIAVVGGLLVSQMLT
-1004 LFTTPVIYLWLERVF
+1004 LFTTPVIYLWLERLF
-1019 HRGSPTPA
+1019 HKPKPA
-1027 PTPAPAAMSGLANTD
+1027 PVAALATTD

>member
-1 MKGHGS
+1 M
-7 VSAWCIDHPVATILL
+7 LL
-22 TFALVLLGVI
+22 TFALVLLGLI
-32 AFPRLPI
+32 AFPRLPV

-49 IQVAAQLPGASP
+49 IQVSAQLPGASP
-61 ETMASSVATP
+61 DTMASSVATP

-88 SALGSTN
+88 SALGSTT

-109 AQEVQAAINTAA
+109 AQEVQAAINTAS

-142 PVLILSVNS
+142 PVLILSIS
-151 TQMPGTELSDL
+151 SLQMPGTELSDY

-206 ADIRLAIQK
+206 ADIRLALQQ

-226 GESSISTLSTND
+226 GPSSISTLATND
-238 QLFHPEEYSQLIVSY
+238 QLFDADEYGQLIVSY
-253 KDGAPVH
+253 KDGAPVQ
-260 LKDVAKVVNGSENAY
+260 LRDVARVINGSENDY
-275 VQAWAGDQPG
+275 VQAWSGHRPG

-306 AALPALEAMLPASV
+306 AALPGLQAMLPASV
-320 QVKVLVDRTQTIR
+320 EVTVLSDRTQTIR

-382 YIMGFS
+382 YVLGFS

-415 HRHLEAGD
+415 HRHLEAGES
-423 GMREAAIKGAGEIGF
+423 MRDAAIKGSSEIGF

-472 TSTIMISV
+472 TSTIVISV
-480 VVSLTLA
+480 LVSLTLA

-495 RAPVHHAHSKPTFGE
+495 RAPVHHADAKPGFGE
-510 RLLAGYEKLLRRALA
+510 RLLALYDAGLKRALA
-525 HQKLMIGVFALS
+525 HQRLMLGVF
-537 LGLAV
+537 GVTLAMAI
-542 AGYIFIP
+542 AGYVLIP

-559 FVLGTTEAAADIS
+559 FVLGTSEAASDIS
-572 YGDMVKKH
+572 FSDMTQKH
-580 LAMAEIVAADPAVQ
+580 LALARIVGADPAVQ
-594 AFSHSVGVS
+594 AFSHSVGVT

-609 ANGRFWISLKKRG
+609 ANGRFWIALKDRG
-622 DRDVSASQ
+622 ERDVSASE
-630 FIDRIRPQLMKV
+630 FIDRIRPQLAKV

-660 PSRAQ
+660 PSRSQ

-672 NDGATLSTW
+672 NDGPTLNTW
-681 TQRLTEKLRSN
+681 TQRLTEKLRTL
-692 PAFRDI
+692 PAFRDL

-705 GSITHINIDRSAAAR
+705 GSITHISIDRKAAAR
-720 FGLTASDVD
+720 FGLTATDVD

-735 FGQRQINEFQTQI
+735 FGQRQINEFQTET
-748 NQYNVILELDTQQRG
+748 NQYNVILEVDSKQRG
-763 KAESLNYFYLRSPL
+763 KAESLNYFYLRSPFT
-777 SGEMVPL
+777 GEMVPL
-784 SALAKFDAPTVG
+784 SAVAKVDAPTSG
-796 PLSIAHDGMFPA
+796 PLSISHDGMFPA

-814 LAPGVALGDAVIML
+814 LAPGVALGDAVLML
-828 NQAKAEIGMPAA
+828 NQAKNEIGMPSTI
-840 MSGNFQGAAQAFQS
+840 SGNFQGAAQAFQS

-862 ILAALLA
+862 ILAALVA
-869 VYIILGVLYESF
+869 VYIILGVLYESL

-898 VIMLW
+898 LLMLW

-935 LDAQRNRGLPPEEA
+935 LDAQRTRGLSPEEA
-949 IYEACIT
+949 IYEACLT

-1004 LFTTPVIYLWLERVF
+1004 LFTTPVIYLWLERMF
-1019 HRGSPTPA
+1019 HRSQPA
-1027 PTPAPAAMSGLANTD
+1027 RSLATDH

>member
-7 VSAWCIDHPVATILL
+7 VSAWCVDHPVATVLL
-22 TFALVLLGVI
+22 TFALVLLGAI
-32 AFPRLPI
+32 AFPRLPV

-49 IQVAAQLPGASP
+49 IQVSAALPGASP
-61 ETMASSVATP
+61 DTMASSVATP

-76 SAIPGVTQMTSS
+76 SAIPGMTQMTSS
-88 SALGSTN
+88 SALGSSL
-95 LTLQFTLDK
+95 LTLQFTLNK

-130 LPTWRKVNPADS
+130 LPTWKKVNPADS
-142 PVLILSVNS
+142 PVLILSISS
-151 TQMPGTELSDL
+151 TQMPGTELSDYA
-162 VETLLARQISQIDG
+162 ETLLARQISQIDG

-206 ADIRLAIQK
+206 ADIRLAIQQ

-238 QLFHPEEYSQLIVSY
+238 QLFHPEEYGQLIVSY

-260 LKDVAKVVNGSENAY
+260 LQDVARVVNGSEDAY
-275 VQAWAGDQPG
+275 VQAWSGDQPG

-306 AALPALEAMLPASV
+306 AALPGLEAMLPASV

-371 GVSLIASFALM
+371 GVSLTASFALM
-382 YIMGFS
+382 YVLGFS

-495 RAPVHHAHSKPTFGE
+495 RAPVHPAHAKPGFGE
-510 RLLAGYEKLLRRALA
+510 RLLAVYERGLRKALA
-525 HQKLMIGVFALS
+525 HQKLMLGIFGLTLS
-537 LGLAV
+537 MAI
-542 AGYIFIP
+542 AGYILIP

-572 YGDMVKKH
+572 YPDMVKKH
-580 LAMAEIVAADPAVQ
+580 QALAEIVAADPAVQ

-609 ANGRFWISLKKRG
+609 ANGRFWISLKNRG
-622 DRDVSASQ
+622 DRDVSASA

-672 NDGATLSTW
+672 NDGPTLSTW

-705 GSITHINIDRSAAAR
+705 GSITHIHIDRTAAAR

-735 FGQRQINEFQTQI
+735 FGQRQINEFQTEI

-777 SGEMVPL
+777 TGEMVPL
-784 SALAKFDAPTVG
+784 SALARFDAPTIG

-814 LAPGVALGDAVIML
+814 LAPGVALGDAVILL
-828 NQAKAEIGMPAA
+828 NQAKSEIGMPAA
-840 MSGNFQGAAQAFQS
+840 ISGNFQGAAQAFQS
-854 SLASQPWL
+854 SLASQPYL
-862 ILAALLA
+862 ILAALVA

-898 VIMLW
+898 LLMLW
-903 ICGQDFSIMALI
+903 LCGQDFSIMALI

-935 LDAQRNRGLPPEEA
+935 LEAQRHGGLPPEEA
-949 IYEACIT
+949 IYQACIT

-979 GTGAELRQPL
+979 GAGAELRQPL

-1004 LFTTPVIYLWLERVF
+1004 LFTTPVIYLWLERLF
-1019 HRGSPTPA
+1019 HRPQPA
-1027 PTPAPAAMSGLANTD
+1027 LLPATTT

>member
-1 MKGHGS
+1 MKGHRS
-7 VSAWCIDHPVATILL
+7 ISAWCIDHPVATILL

-32 AFPRLPI
+32 AFPKLPI

-121 GKLPKDMPT
+121 GKLPKDMPN

-142 PVLILSVNS
+142 PVLILSINS
-151 TQMPGTELSDL
+151 TLMPGPELSDL
-162 VETLLARQISQIDG
+162 VETLLSRQISQIDG
-176 VGQIN
+176 VGQVN

-206 ADIRLAIQK
+206 ADIRLALQK

-238 QLFHPEEYSQLIVSY
+238 QLFHPEEYSELIVSY

-260 LKDVAKVVNGSENAY
+260 LRDVAKVVNGAEDAY
-275 VQAWAGDQPG
+275 VQAWAGDRPG
-285 VNLVISR
+285 VNLVIFR

-300 TVDRIQ
+300 TVDRVQ
-306 AALPALEAMLPASV
+306 AALPTLEAMLPASV
-320 QVKVLVDRTQTIR
+320 QVSTLVDRTQTIR

-339 EITLLIAV
+339 EITLLIAI

-360 WSATLIVSAVL
+360 LSATLIVTAVL

-423 GMREAAIKGAGEIGF
+423 DMREAAIKGSSEIGF

-495 RAPVHHAHSKPTFGE
+495 KAPAHHAHDKPGFGD
-510 RLLAGYEKLLRRALA
+510 RLLNWYERGLRRALA
-525 HQKLMIGVFALS
+525 HQKLMIGVFGLS
-537 LGLAV
+537 LALAV
-542 AGYIFIP
+542 TGYIFIP

-580 LAMAEIVAADPAVQ
+580 LAMAEIVAADPAVDV
-594 AFSHSVGVS
+594 FSHSVGVS

-705 GSITHINIDRSAAAR
+705 GSITHISIDRSAAAR

-735 FGQRQINEFQTQI
+735 FGQRQINEFQTQT
-748 NQYNVILELDTQQRG
+748 NQYNVILELDTKQRG

-784 SALAKFDAPTVG
+784 SAMARFDAPTVG

-814 LAPGVALGDAVIML
+814 LASGVALGDAVIML
-828 NQAKAEIGMPAA
+828 DQAKAEIGMPAA

-862 ILAALLA
+862 ILAALVA

-903 ICGQDFSIMALI
+903 ICDQDFSIMALI

-979 GTGAELRQPL
+979 GAGAELRQPL

-1004 LFTTPVIYLWLERVF
+1004 LFTTPVIYLWLERLF
-1019 HRGSPTPA
+1019 HRPK
-1027 PTPAPAAMSGLANTD
+1027 PAPAPMPALATTD

>member
-7 VSAWCIDHPVATILL
+7 ISAWCVDHPVATLLL
-22 TFALVLLGVI
+22 TFALVLLGAI

-49 IQVAAQLPGASP
+49 IQVSAQLPGASP

-76 SAIPGVTQMTSS
+76 SAIPGMTQMTSS
-88 SALGSTN
+88 SALGSTI

-109 AQEVQAAINTAA
+109 AQEVQAAINTAS
-121 GKLPKDMPT
+121 GKLPNDMPS

-142 PVLILSVNS
+142 PVLILSISS
-151 TQMPGTELSDL
+151 TQMPGTELSDY

-176 VGQIN
+176 VGQTN

-186 RPAIRVQASADKL
+186 RPAIRVQASPDRL

-206 ADIRLAIQK
+206 ADIRVALQQA
-215 TSLNLAKGALY
+215 SLNLAKGALY

-238 QLFHPEEYSQLIVSY
+238 QLFHPDDYGQLIVSY
-253 KDGAPVH
+253 KNGAPVQ
-260 LKDVAKVVNGSENAY
+260 LKDVARVISGPENAY
-275 VQAWAGDQPG
+275 VQAWSNDQPG
-285 VNLVISR
+285 LNLVIFR
-292 QPGANIVE
+292 QPGANIVD

-306 AALPALEAMLPASV
+306 SELPRLEAMLPASV
-320 QVKVLVDRTQTIR
+320 DVTVLSDRTKTIR

-360 WSATLIVSAVL
+360 LSATLIVSSVL
-371 GVSLIASFALM
+371 GVSLVASFALM
-382 YIMGFS
+382 YVLGFS

-397 VVAVG
+397 VISVG

-445 SLVAAFIPLLFM
+445 SLIAAFIPLLFM

-472 TSTIMISV
+472 TSTILVSV

-495 RAPVHHAHSKPTFGE
+495 RAPTHHPHDRPGFGE
-510 RLLAGYEKLLRRALA
+510 RLLALYERGLRRALD
-525 HQKLMIGVFALS
+525 HQRLMLGLFGLT
-537 LGLAV
+537 LGLAI
-542 AGYIFIP
+542 AGYVFIP

-559 FVLGTTEAAADIS
+559 FVLGTSEAAADIS
-572 YGDMVKKH
+572 YPDMVAKH
-580 LAMAEIVAADPAVQ
+580 LALAKILGADPAVGT
-594 AFSHSVGVS
+594 FSHSVGVT
-603 GSNQTI
+603 GNNQTI
-609 ANGRFWISLKKRG
+609 ANGRFWIALKDRG
-622 DRDVSASQ
+622 QRDVSASQ
-630 FIDRIRPQLMKV
+630 FIDRIRPQLAKV

-660 PSRAQ
+660 PSRSQ

-672 NDGATLSTW
+672 NDGPTLNTW
-681 TQRLTEKLRSN
+681 TQRLTEKLRAN
-692 PAFRDI
+692 PAFRDL

-705 GSITHINIDRSAAAR
+705 GSITHISIDRSAAAR
-720 FGLTASDVD
+720 FGLTATDVD

-735 FGQRQINEFQTQI
+735 FGQRQVNEFQTET
-748 NQYNVILELDTQQRG
+748 NQYNVILELDAKQRG

-784 SALAKFDAPTVG
+784 SALAKVDPPTVG

-828 NQAKAEIGMPAA
+828 EQAKNQIGMPASIA
-840 MSGNFQGAAQAFQS
+840 GNFQGAAQAFQS

-862 ILAALLA
+862 ILAALVA

-898 VIMLW
+898 LIMLW
-903 ICGQDFSIMALI
+903 LLGQDFSIMALI

-935 LDAQRNRGLPPEEA
+935 LEAQRQGGLSPQEA
-949 IYEACIT
+949 IYQACIT

-979 GTGAELRQPL
+979 GAGAELRQPL

-1004 LFTTPVIYLWLERVF
+1004 LFTTPVIYLWLERLF
-1019 HRGSPTPA
+1019 HR
-1027 PTPAPAAMSGLANTD
+1027 PTPAPALASTS

>member
-7 VSAWCIDHPVATILL
+7 VSAWCIDHPVATVLL
-22 TFALVLLGVI
+22 TFALVLLGAI
-32 AFPRLPI
+32 AFPRLPV

-49 IQVAAQLPGASP
+49 IQVSAALPGASP
-61 ETMASSVATP
+61 DTMASSVATP

-76 SAIPGVTQMTSS
+76 SAIPGMTQMTSS
-88 SALGSTN
+88 SALGSSL
-95 LTLQFTLDK
+95 LTLQFTLNK

-130 LPTWRKVNPADS
+130 LPTWKKVNPADS
-142 PVLILSVNS
+142 PVLILSISS
-151 TQMPGTELSDL
+151 TQMPGTELSDYA
-162 VETLLARQISQIDG
+162 ETLLARQISQIDG

-206 ADIRLAIQK
+206 ADIRLAIQQ

-238 QLFHPEEYSQLIVSY
+238 QLFHPEEYGQLIVSY

-260 LKDVAKVVNGSENAY
+260 LQDVARVVNGSEDAY
-275 VQAWAGDQPG
+275 VQAWSGDQPG

-306 AALPALEAMLPASV
+306 AALPGLEAMLPASV
-320 QVKVLVDRTQTIR
+320 QVKLLVDRTQTIR

-347 LLVVAVMALFLRQ
+347 LLVVAVMVLFLRQ

-371 GVSLIASFALM
+371 GVSLTASFALM
-382 YIMGFS
+382 YVLGFS

-495 RAPVHHAHSKPTFGE
+495 RAPVHPAHAKPGFGE
-510 RLLAGYEKLLRRALA
+510 RLLAVYERGLRKALA
-525 HQKLMIGVFALS
+525 HQKLMLGIFGLTLS
-537 LGLAV
+537 MAI
-542 AGYIFIP
+542 AGYILIP

-572 YGDMVKKH
+572 YPDMVKKH
-580 LAMAEIVAADPAVQ
+580 QALAEIVAADPAVQ

-609 ANGRFWISLKKRG
+609 ANGRFWISLKNRG
-622 DRDVSASQ
+622 DRDVSASA

-672 NDGATLSTW
+672 NDGPTLSTW

-705 GSITHINIDRSAAAR
+705 GSITHIQIDRTAAAR

-735 FGQRQINEFQTQI
+735 FGQRQINEFQTEI

-777 SGEMVPL
+777 TGEMVPL
-784 SALAKFDAPTVG
+784 SALARFDAPTIG

-814 LAPGVALGDAVIML
+814 LAPGVALGDAVILL
-828 NQAKAEIGMPAA
+828 NQAKSEIGMPTAI
-840 MSGNFQGAAQAFQS
+840 SGNFQGAAQAFQS
-854 SLASQPWL
+854 SLASQPYL
-862 ILAALLA
+862 ILAALVA

-898 VIMLW
+898 LLMLW
-903 ICGQDFSIMALI
+903 LCGQDFSIMALI

-935 LDAQRNRGLPPEEA
+935 LEAQRHGGLPPEEA
-949 IYEACIT
+949 IYQACIT

-979 GTGAELRQPL
+979 GAGAELRQPL

-1004 LFTTPVIYLWLERVF
+1004 LFTTPVIYLWLERLF
-1019 HRGSPTPA
+1019 HRPQPALSPAT
-1027 PTPAPAAMSGLANTD
+1027 TT

>member
-1 MKGHGS
+1 MNSHKGIS
-7 VSAWCIDHPVATILL
+7 TWCIDHPVATILL
-22 TFALVLLGVI
+22 TFALVLVGVI

-49 IQVAAQLPGASP
+49 IQVSAQLPGASP
-61 ETMASSVATP
+61 DTMASSVATP

-76 SAIPGVTQMTSS
+76 SAIPGMTQMTSS
-88 SALGSTN
+88 SALGSTL

-130 LPTWRKVNPADS
+130 LPTWKKVNPADS
-142 PVLILSVNS
+142 PVLILSVSS

-162 VETLLARQISQIDG
+162 VETLLSRQISQIDG

-206 ADIRLAIQK
+206 ADIRLAIQQ

-238 QLFHPEEYSQLIVSY
+238 QLFHPEDYSELIVSY

-260 LKDVAKVVNGSENAY
+260 LRDVAKVVNGAEDAY
-275 VQAWAGDQPG
+275 VQAWAGDRPG
-285 VNLVISR
+285 VNLVIFR

-306 AALPALEAMLPASV
+306 AALPGLEAMLPASV
-320 QVKVLVDRTQTIR
+320 QVKTLIDRTQTIR

-339 EITLLIAV
+339 EITLLIAI

-360 WSATLIVSAVL
+360 LSATLIVSAVL

-382 YIMGFS
+382 YILGFS

-423 GMREAAIKGAGEIGF
+423 DMREAAIKGAGEIGF

-495 RAPVHHAHSKPTFGE
+495 RKPEHHANAKPGFSE
-510 RLLAGYEKLLRRALA
+510 RLLGWYEKGLRRALD
-525 HQKLMIGVFALS
+525 HQKLMIGVFGLS
-537 LGLAV
+537 LALAI

-609 ANGRFWISLKKRG
+609 ANGRFWIALKKRG

-672 NDGATLSTW
+672 NDGATLATW

-705 GSITHINIDRSAAAR
+705 GSITHISIDRSAAAR

-735 FGQRQINEFQTQI
+735 FGQRQINEFQTQV
-748 NQYNVILELDTQQRG
+748 NQYNVILELDTKQRG

-784 SALAKFDAPTVG
+784 SALARFDAPTIG

-808 ANLSFN
+808 ANMSFN
-814 LAPGVALGDAVIML
+814 LAPGVALGDAVIQL
-828 NQAKAEIGMPAA
+828 NQAKAEIGMPTAI
-840 MSGNFQGAAQAFQS
+840 SGNFQGAAQAFQS

-862 ILAALLA
+862 ILAALVA

-891 PSAGLGA
+891 PAAGLGA

-935 LDAQRNRGLPPEEA
+935 LEAQRQRGLSPQEA
-949 IYEACIT
+949 IFEACIT

-989 GIAVVGGLLVSQALT
+989 GIAVVGGLLVSQMLT
-1004 LFTTPVIYLWLERVF
+1004 LFTTPVIYLWLERLF
-1019 HRGSPTPA
+1019 HRHSHPLA
-1027 PTPAPAAMSGLANTD
+1027 PTPATALATTD

>member
-1 MKGHGS
+1 MKGKGP
-7 VSAWCIDHPVATILL
+7 SAWCVDHPVATLLL
-22 TFALVLLGVI
+22 TFAMVLLGLI
-32 AFPRLPI
+32 AFPRLPV

-49 IQVAAQLPGASP
+49 IQVTASLPGASP
-61 ETMASSVATP
+61 ATMASSVATP

-76 SAIPGVTQMTSS
+76 SAVPGITQMISS

-95 LTLQFTLDK
+95 LTLQFTLNK

-121 GKLPKDMPT
+121 GRLPADLPS

-142 PVLILSVNS
+142 PVLILSVSSNL
-151 TQMPGTELSDL
+151 MPGSQLSD
-162 VETLLARQISQIDG
+162 VTETLLARQLSQIDG
-176 VGQIN
+176 VGLVS

-186 RPAIRVQASADKL
+186 RPAIRVQAAPEKL
-199 AAIGLTL
+199 AALGLTL
-206 ADIRLAIQK
+206 ADVRVALQQ

-226 GESSISTLSTND
+226 GKDNVSTISSND
-238 QLFHPEEYSQLIVSY
+238 QLFQAQDYDQLIVSY
-253 KDGAPVH
+253 KNGAPVH
-260 LKDVAKVVNGSENAY
+260 LKDVARVINGSEDAY
-275 VQAWAGDQPG
+275 VRAWSGDQQG
-285 VNLVISR
+285 VNVVVFR
-292 QPGANIVE
+292 QPGANIVD

-306 AALPALEAMLPASV
+306 RELPRLQEMLPASV
-320 QVKVLVDRTQTIR
+320 EVATLVDRTTTIR

-347 LLVVAVMALFLRQ
+347 LLVIAVMALFLRQ
-360 WSATLIVSAVL
+360 LSATLIVSAVL
-371 GVSLIASFALM
+371 GVSLISSFAMM
-382 YIMGFS
+382 YIAGFS

-415 HRHLEAGD
+415 HRHLEAGE
-423 GMREAAIKGAGEIGF
+423 GMREAAIKGSGEIGF

-472 TSTIMISV
+472 TATILISV

-495 RAPVHHAHSKPTFGE
+495 RAPKHDPNAKPGFGE
-510 RLLAGYEKLLRRALA
+510 RLLALYERGLRKALVHQRVMLSIFFITLMLAIGGY
-525 HQKLMIGVFALS
+525 V
-537 LGLAV
+537 
-542 AGYIFIP
+542 FIP
-549 KGFFPVQDTG
+549 KGFFPVQDTA
-559 FVLGTTEAAADIS
+559 FVLGTSEAAADIS
-572 YGDMVKKH
+572 YPDMVAKH
-580 LAMAEIVAADPAVQ
+580 IALAKIVGEDPAVR
-594 AFSHSVGVS
+594 AFSHSVGVT

-609 ANGRFWISLKKRG
+609 ANGRFWISLKDRS
-622 DRDVSASQ
+622 DRDVSVSE
-630 FIDRIRPQLMKV
+630 FIDRLRPKLATV

-672 NDGATLSTW
+672 NDGQLLNTW
-681 TQRLTEKLRSN
+681 TQRLTEKLREN

-705 GSITHINIDRSAAAR
+705 GSITHISIDRSAAAR
-720 FGLTASDVD
+720 FGLTTSDVD
-729 EALYDA
+729 QALYDA
-735 FGQRQINEFQTQI
+735 FGQRQINEFQTDI
-748 NQYNVILELDTQQRG
+748 NQYKVILELDAQQRG

-784 SALAKFDAPTVG
+784 SALAKVDAPTVG
-796 PLSIAHDGMFPA
+796 PLSISHDGMFPA

-814 LAPGVALGDAVIML
+814 LAAGVALGDAVIML
-828 NQAKAEIGMPAA
+828 NQAKAEIGMPNAII
-840 MSGNFQGAAQAFQS
+840 GNFQGAAQAFQS
-854 SLASQPWL
+854 SLANQPWL
-862 ILAALLA
+862 VLGALVA

-891 PSAGLGA
+891 PSAGIGA
-898 VIMLW
+898 LLLLW
-903 ICGQDFSIMALI
+903 LLGQDFSIMALI
-915 GLVLLIGIVKKNGI
+915 GIVLLIGIVKKNGI
-929 LMIDFA
+929 LLVDFA
-935 LDAQRNRGLPPEEA
+935 LDAQRNRGLSPEDA
-949 IYEACIT
+949 IFEACLT

-979 GTGAELRQPL
+979 GVGAELRQPL

-1004 LFTTPVIYLWLERVF
+1004 LFTTPVIYLQLERLF
-1019 HRGSPTPA
+1019 HRRKPKPAVEPA
-1027 PTPAPAAMSGLANTD
+1027 PVLAIDK

>member
-7 VSAWCIDHPVATILL
+7 VSAWCVDHPVATVLL
-22 TFALVLLGVI
+22 TFALVLVGLI

-49 IQVAAQLPGASP
+49 IQVSATLPGASP
-61 ETMASSVATP
+61 DTMASSVATP

-76 SAIPGVTQMTSS
+76 SAIPGMTQMTSS
-88 SALGSTN
+88 SALGSSL
-95 LTLQFTLDK
+95 LTLQFTLNK

-130 LPTWRKVNPADS
+130 LPTWKKVNPADS
-142 PVLILSVNS
+142 PVLILSISS
-151 TQMPGTELSDL
+151 TQMPGTELSDYA
-162 VETLLARQISQIDG
+162 ETLLARQISQIDG

-206 ADIRLAIQK
+206 ADIRLAIQQ

-253 KDGAPVH
+253 KNGAPVQ
-260 LKDVAKVVNGSENAY
+260 LKDVARVVSGPEDAY
-275 VQAWAGDQPG
+275 IQAWSGDQPG

-306 AALPALEAMLPASV
+306 AALPGLEAMLPASV
-320 QVKVLVDRTQTIR
+320 QVKVLIDRTQTIR

-382 YIMGFS
+382 YLLGFS

-495 RAPVHHAHSKPTFGE
+495 RAPVHEAHAKPGFGE
-510 RLLAGYEKLLRRALA
+510 RLLALYERGLRRALA
-525 HQKLMIGVFALS
+525 HQKLMLGIFALT
-537 LGLAV
+537 LAMAV
-542 AGYIFIP
+542 VGYIFIP

-572 YGDMVKKH
+572 YPDMVKKH
-580 LAMAEIVAADPAVQ
+580 QALAEIVAADPAVA

-609 ANGRFWISLKKRG
+609 ANGRFWIALKKRSE
-622 DRDVSASQ
+622 RDVSASA
-630 FIDRIRPQLMKV
+630 FIDRIRPQLMKI
-642 PGIVLYLRAGQ
+642 PGVVLYLRAGQ

-672 NDGATLSTW
+672 NDGPTLSTW

-705 GSITHINIDRSAAAR
+705 GSITHINIDRVAAAR

-735 FGQRQINEFQTQI
+735 FGQRQINEFQTEI
-748 NQYNVILELDTQQRG
+748 NQYNVILELDTRQRG

-784 SALAKFDAPTVG
+784 SALARFDAPTIG

-814 LAPGVALGDAVIML
+814 LAPGVALGDAVILL
-828 NQAKAEIGMPAA
+828 NQAKTEIGMPAA
-840 MSGNFQGAAQAFQS
+840 ISGNFQGAAQAFQS

-862 ILAALLA
+862 ILAALVA

-898 VIMLW
+898 LMMLW
-903 ICGQDFSIMALI
+903 LLGQDFSIMALI

-935 LDAQRNRGLPPEEA
+935 LDAQRRGGLAPEEA
-949 IYEACIT
+949 IYQACIT

-1004 LFTTPVIYLWLERVF
+1004 LFTTPVIYLWLERLF
-1019 HRGSPTPA
+1019 HRPKPA
-1027 PTPAPAAMSGLANTD
+1027 PVLATTT

>member
-1 MKGHGS
+1 MKGMGS
-7 VSAWCIDHPVATILL
+7 PSAWCVDHPVATLLL
-22 TFALVLLGVI
+22 TFAMVLLGLM
-32 AFPRLPI
+32 AFPRLPV

-49 IQVAAQLPGASP
+49 IQVTASLPGASP

-76 SAIPGVTQMTSS
+76 SAVPGITQMISS

-95 LTLQFTLDK
+95 LTLQFTLNK

-121 GKLPKDMPT
+121 GRLPADLPS

-142 PVLILSVNS
+142 PVLILSVSSNL
-151 TQMPGTELSDL
+151 MPASQLSD
-162 VETLLARQISQIDG
+162 VTETLLARQLSQIDG
-176 VGQIN
+176 VGLVN

-186 RPAIRVQASADKL
+186 RPAIRVQAAPEKL
-199 AAIGLTL
+199 AALGLTL
-206 ADIRLAIQK
+206 ADIRGSLQQ

-226 GESSISTLSTND
+226 GKDNVSTLSSND
-238 QLFHPEEYSQLIVSY
+238 QLFQAQDYDQLIVSY
-253 KDGAPVH
+253 KNGAPVH
-260 LKDVAKVVNGSENAY
+260 LKDVARVINGSENAY
-275 VQAWAGDQPG
+275 VRAWTGDQQG
-285 VNLVISR
+285 VTVVVFR
-292 QPGANIVE
+292 QPGANIVD

-306 AALPALEAMLPASV
+306 RELPRLQEMLPASV
-320 QVKVLVDRTQTIR
+320 DVSVLIDRTKTIR

-360 WSATLIVSAVL
+360 LSATLIVSAVL
-371 GVSLIASFALM
+371 GVSLIASFAMM
-382 YIMGFS
+382 YVAGFS

-423 GMREAAIKGAGEIGF
+423 GMREAAIKGSGEIGF

-472 TSTIMISV
+472 TATILISV

-495 RAPVHHAHSKPTFGE
+495 RAPKHDPHAKPGFSE
-510 RLLAGYEKLLRRALA
+510 RLVAQYERGLRKALA
-525 HQKLMIGVFALS
+525 HQRVMLS
-537 LGLAV
+537 IFGLTLVLAGLGYV
-542 AGYIFIP
+542 FIP
-549 KGFFPVQDTG
+549 KGFFPVQDTA
-559 FVLGTTEAAADIS
+559 FVLGTSEAAADIS
-572 YGDMVKKH
+572 YRDMVEKH
-580 LAMAEIVAADPAVQ
+580 IALAKIVGEDPAVR
-594 AFSHSVGVS
+594 AYSHSVGVT

-609 ANGRFWISLKKRG
+609 ANGRFFISLKDRS
-622 DRDVSASQ
+622 DRDVSVSE
-630 FIDRIRPQLMKV
+630 FIDRLRPKLAKV

-672 NDGATLSTW
+672 NDGQLLNNW
-681 TQRLTEKLRSN
+681 TQRLTEKLREN
-692 PAFRDI
+692 PAFRDL

-705 GSITHINIDRSAAAR
+705 GSITHISIDRSAAAR
-720 FGLTASDVD
+720 FGLTTSDVD
-729 EALYDA
+729 QALYDA
-735 FGQRQINEFQTQI
+735 FGQRQINEFQTDI
-748 NQYNVILELDTQQRG
+748 NQYKVILELDAQQRG

-777 SGEMVPL
+777 SNEMVPL
-784 SALAKFDAPTVG
+784 SALAKVDAPTVG
-796 PLSIAHDGMFPA
+796 PLSISHDGMFPA

-814 LAPGVALGDAVIML
+814 LGPGVALGDAVIML
-828 NQAKAEIGMPAA
+828 NQAKADIGMPDAII
-840 MSGNFQGAAQAFQS
+840 GNFQGAAQAFQS
-854 SLASQPWL
+854 SLANQPWL
-862 ILAALLA
+862 VLAALVA

-891 PSAGLGA
+891 PSAGIGA
-898 VIMLW
+898 LLLLW
-903 ICGQDFSIMALI
+903 LMGQDFSIMALI
-915 GLVLLIGIVKKNGI
+915 GIVLLIGIVKKNGI
-929 LMIDFA
+929 LLVDFA
-935 LDAQRNRGLPPEEA
+935 LDAQRNRGLSPEDA
-949 IYEACIT
+949 IFEACLT

-979 GTGAELRQPL
+979 GVGAELRQPL

-1004 LFTTPVIYLWLERVF
+1004 LFTTPVIYLQLERLF
-1019 HRGSPTPA
+1019 HRRKPKPAAQPA
-1027 PTPAPAAMSGLANTD
+1027 PVLAIDK